1 MVITRPKLA
10 VFASGTGTNLAA
22 LIQATQTGEVPAE
35 IVRVV
40 VDRRHTGAQQLAET
54 AGIPVL
60 RINYKDY
67 ATRELAEDAML
78 TVLAADGVV
87 GILLAGYMRILTPK
101 LVNAFHQ
108 RIINIHPAL
117 LPSFPGNSAIV
128 DAWQAGVKVTGV
140 TIHYVDDGVDSGEII
155 AQEAVKLTAT
165 DDLAQLTT
173 KIHAV
178 EHTLYPATV
187 AMLIKKGVF
196 VK

>member
-1 MVITRPKLA
+1 MVITHPKLA

-40 VDRRHTGAQQLAET
+40 VDRRHTGAQQLAER

-60 RINYKDY
+60 RINYKDH
-67 ATRELAEDAML
+67 ATRELAEDVML
-78 TVLAADGVV
+78 TVLASDGVV
-87 GILLAGYMRILTPK
+87 GILLAGYMRILTSK
-101 LVNAFHQ
+101 LVNVFRQ
-108 RIINIHPAL
+108 RIVNIHPAL
-117 LPSFPGNSAIV
+117 LPSFPGNSAIA

-155 AQEAVKLTAT
+155 AQEAVRLTAT

-173 KIHAV
+173 KIHA
-178 EHTLYPATV
+178 LYPATV